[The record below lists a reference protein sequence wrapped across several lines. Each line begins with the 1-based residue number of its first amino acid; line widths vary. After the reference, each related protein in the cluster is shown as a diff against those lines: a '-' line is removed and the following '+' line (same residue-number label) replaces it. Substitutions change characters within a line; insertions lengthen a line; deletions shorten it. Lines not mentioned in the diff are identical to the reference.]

1 VDKTTVLLIRHG
13 RTEWNA
19 TGRWQGHTDI
29 PLNERGRQQARA
41 LAQRLANW
49 PVEAIYTSD
58 LLRAKETAEI
68 IARPHNLT
76 PIKNANLR
84 ERYGGFF
91 QGLAGDE
98 IRTKYREE
106 WEKLIQGDEIEGV
119 ESNTAVQE
127 RIWQAFENIASNHR
141 GQTVALVSH
150 GAALG
155 LLIAKVLGF
164 APGQRPR
171 FTMRQNTGLSIV
183 EMDDSGHLVTL
194 LNDGSHLDYFMSSS
208 DSDEVNTE

>member
-1 VDKTTVLLIRHG
+1 MVKSTVLLIRHG

-19 TGRWQGHTDI
+19 TGRWQGHEDI
-29 PLNERGRQQARA
+29 PLNETGRQQARA
-41 LAQRLANW
+41 LAQRLASW

-58 LLRAKETAEI
+58 LLRAQETAKI
-68 IARPHNLT
+68 IARPLNLS
-76 PIKNANLR
+76 PIMDVNLR

-91 QGLAGDE
+91 QGLTGNE
-98 IRTKYREE
+98 IRTKYRED
-106 WEKLIQGDEIEGV
+106 WEKLVKGDEIEGV

-127 RIWQAFENIASNHR
+127 RVWESFEKIAGNHR

-155 LLIAKVLGF
+155 LLIAKALGF
-164 APGQRPR
+164 TLGQRPR

-183 EMDDSGHLVTL
+183 EMDDSGPLVTL
-194 LNDGSHLDYFMSSS
+194 LNDSSHLDYFSSP
-208 DSDEVNTE
+208 